1 MLICF
6 DAEKIKGV
14 WMKLI
19 LGILMSASTIFG
31 ADNLSSSSNR
41 PSEKEQQD
49 LSIKAFVEK
58 HEKNAP
64 EDYALLTVGK
74 IYSNIYL
81 VAYLTTTKNYKQM
94 DTDALKLKL
103 GTLDHLSDITIS
115 GIGIDDN
122 PVDKTLQIF
131 ASLWHGGYKKLL
143 SYNYCNDQGKAILDD
158 NYWIDLESCNIRQD
172 ARLEL
177 LYTLKTLYTN

>member
-1 MLICF
+1 MHMILVFVMLISSS
-6 DAEKIKGV
+6 I
-14 WMKLI
+14 
-19 LGILMSASTIFG
+19 IFG
-31 ADNLSSSSNR
+31 AAT
-41 PSEKEQQD
+41 SEKESGKEAQQIA
-49 LSIKAFVEK
+49 LIKGFVEK
-58 HEKNAP
+58 HKKNAP

-74 IYSNIYL
+74 MYSNAYL
-81 VAYLTTTKNYKQM
+81 VVYLTTTKNYKQM
-94 DTDALKLKL
+94 GTDALKVKL
-103 GTLDHLSDITIS
+103 GTLEHLSDITIS

-158 NYWIDLESCNIRQD
+158 NYWIGLESCDIPQD

-177 LYTLKTLYTN
+177 LYTLKILYTN